1 MHIFFDFLNII
12 AGSQGGGVSV
22 LRYWLVLSCMFLAE
36 LLLDQVMIRMMMM
49 IMMMMMMMMSVA
61 RSPSP

>member
-1 MHIFFDFLNII
+1 M
-12 AGSQGGGVSV
+12 SV

-49 IMMMMMMMMSVA
+49 IMMMMMSVA
-61 RSPSP
+61 RSLSP

>member
-1 MHIFFDFLNII
+1 M
-12 AGSQGGGVSV
+12 SV

-36 LLLDQVMIRMMMM
+36 LLLDQVMIRMMIIM
-49 IMMMMMMMMSVA
+49 IMMMMSVA

>member
-1 MHIFFDFLNII
+1 M
-12 AGSQGGGVSV
+12 SV

-49 IMMMMMMMMSVA
+49 IMMMMMMMMMSVA
-61 RSPSP
+61 RSLSP

>member
-1 MHIFFDFLNII
+1 MHIFFDFFNII

-36 LLLDQVMIRMMMM
+36 LLLDQVMIRMM
-49 IMMMMMMMMSVA
+49 IRMMMMMMMMSVA

>member
-49 IMMMMMMMMSVA
+49 IILMMMMMSVA

>member
-1 MHIFFDFLNII
+1 MHIFFDFFNII

-36 LLLDQVMIRMMMM
+36 LLLDQVLIRMLMM
-49 IMMMMMMMMSVA
+49 MMMMMMMMSVA
-61 RSPSP
+61 RSLSP

>member
-1 MHIFFDFLNII
+1 MHIFFDFFNII

-49 IMMMMMMMMSVA
+49 IMMMMMMMSVA
-61 RSPSP
+61 RSLSP